1 MIRIDN
7 IAARV
12 FALLSILIV
21 LALICQPA
29 YAQDAAPVI
38 AQSSIWFDLWSI
50 VQPLVVLLCSIVG
63 PVLVTWISARL
74 ISLLK
79 VADEKQQLDIQAK
92 LRQALHDSAANA
104 LKFALARS
112 GIAGGSIA
120 SVTASAITSA
130 MLRDATKYV
139 EEKNPEALQKLGVTP
154 NALQDIIMSKVADL
168 LPKQPS
174 R

>member
-1 MIRIDN
+1 MNGTSNRERLGIFVRG
-7 IAARV
+7 
-12 FALLSILIV
+12 
-21 LALICQPA
+21 
-29 YAQDAAPVI
+29 
-38 AQSSIWFDLWSI
+38 
-50 VQPLVVLLCSIVG
+50 QPLVVLLGSIVG

-112 GIAGGSIA
+112 GISGGAIA
-120 SVTASAITSA
+120 SVTGSAVTSA
-130 MLRDATKYV
+130 MLHEATKYV

-154 NALQDIIMSKVADL
+154 NALQDIIMSKVPEILIRQAV
-168 LPKQPS
+168 

>member
-1 MIRIDN
+1 MIRIDM
-7 IAARV
+7 IAARLV
-12 FALLSILIV
+12 ALLAILFV
-21 LALICQPA
+21 LALTLQPA
-29 YAQDAAPVI
+29 HAQEAAPVI
-38 AQSSIWFDLWSI
+38 ARSSIWFDLWAV
-50 VQPLVVLLCSIVG
+50 VQPLVVLLGSIVG

-112 GIAGGSIA
+112 EISGGAIGSA
-120 SVTASAITSA
+120 TASAVTAA
-130 MLRDATKYV
+130 MLHEATKYV

-154 NALQDIIMSKVADL
+154 NALQDIIMSKVPDL
-168 LPKQPS
+168 LARQTPQ
-174 R
+174 

>member
-1 MIRIDN
+1 MIRIDL
-7 IAARV
+7 IAARFV
-12 FALLSILIV
+12 TLLAVLFV
-21 LALICQPA
+21 LALTLHPA
-29 YAQDAAPVI
+29 YAQETAPVI
-38 AQSSIWFDLWSI
+38 ARSSIWFDLWAI
-50 VQPLVVLLCSIVG
+50 VQPLVVLLGSIVG
-63 PVLVTWISARL
+63 PVLITWISARL

-154 NALQDIIMSKVADL
+154 NALRDIIMSKVADL